1 MAELHEQEPEEKSP
15 IEVVLEE
22 WPNLSNEEKIQRF
35 RSISNDDREE
45 VILAL
50 TSRDQASLFEEM
62 SKPERRLWIRF
73 MAPDDATDLIQALP
87 EDLRAEILGLVDET
101 ARREIT
107 ALLSYLEDEAGGLMS
122 PRFARVRPDMLVAE
136 AIRYVRQQARVVD
149 PVHYV
154 YVLDAHQRLLGVLSL
169 RALFVSAAEK
179 KVSEVMETE
188 LVMVPDEMDQES
200 VSRLFTQHRF
210 TALPVVDAEG
220 KMRGVVTVDDILDV
234 SQEEATEDIQKL
246 GGTEA
251 LEAPYSQTTLWQML
265 RKRAGWLMILFVGEM
280 FTATAMAQ
288 YEDEFARAAVL
299 VLFIP
304 LIISSGGN
312 SGSQATSLIIRAM
325 ALKEIRLADWWWVF
339 LRECASGA
347 ALGGILAVIG
357 FLRVILWPGHSDI
370 YTEHYL
376 LVALTVALS
385 LVGVVLFGSITGSM
399 LPFLLKRV
407 GLDPASAS
415 APLVATMV
423 DVTGLVIYFTVAQ
436 LILSGSLL

>member
-1 MAELHEQEPEEKSP
+1 MSEPHEQEPEEKSP
-15 IEVVLEE
+15 SDVLLEE
-22 WPNLSNEEKIQRF
+22 WSSLSTNEKIQRF
-35 RSISNDDREE
+35 REISNDNREE
-45 VILAL
+45 VIFAL
-50 TSRDQASLFEEM
+50 PSREQATLFEEM
-62 SKPERRLWIRF
+62 TKPERRLWIRF

-87 EDLRAEILGLVDET
+87 DELRAEILGLVDET

-154 YVLDAHQRLLGVLSL
+154 YVLDSNQRLLGVLSL
-169 RALFVSAAEK
+169 RALFVSPAEK

-188 LVMVPDEMDQES
+188 LVLVPDEMDQEA

-251 LEAPYSQTTLWQML
+251 LEAPYPQTSTLQMIK
-265 RKRAGWLMILFVGEM
+265 KRAGWLMVLFVGEM

-288 YEDEFARAAVL
+288 YEHDIARAVVL
-299 VLFIP
+299 MLFVP

-312 SGSQATSLIIRAM
+312 SGSQATTLIIRAM
-325 ALKEIRLADWWWVF
+325 ALKEIRLSDWWWVF
-339 LRECASGA
+339 LRECASGL
-347 ALGGILAVIG
+347 ALGAMLALIG
-357 FLRVILWPGHSDI
+357 LLRIMYWPGHATL
-370 YTEHYL
+370 YTEHYQL
-376 LVALTVALS
+376 IAYTVAGS
-385 LVGVVLFGSITGSM
+385 LVGVVLFGSVAGSM
-399 LPFLLKRV
+399 LPFILRRV

-423 DVTGLVIYFTVAQ
+423 DVTGLVIYF
-436 LILSGSLL
+436 SLARLFLTGTLL